1 MKKIS
6 FLLIVFFSFSLHA
19 FELKVGDILLQPR
32 DCWSCYL
39 IEAQENSIYSH
50 MGIVMETK
58 PAVKVMDSL
67 GKVKIQSLE
76 AFNRG
81 TSKTR
86 SIGVYRFR
94 NPEIVEA
101 LENEKNDFINFYY
114 EHFDGLLYDHDFIW
128 NNFDENGFEKMY
140 CSEVVT
146 KLLRGFLGIDLPMK
160 KMKFDKNRDEWIKY
174 FRKLPP
180 DGKWGNAPADFEKSD
195 LFYEVGEL

>member
-6 FLLIVFFSFSLHA
+6 LLLILLLSFSLHA
-19 FELKVGDILLQPR
+19 VELKVGDILLQPR

-50 MGIVMETK
+50 MGIVMETT
-58 PAVKVMDSL
+58 PEIKVMDSL
-67 GKVKIQSLE
+67 GKVKMQTLE
-76 AFNRG
+76 EFNRG

-86 SIGVYRFR
+86 PIAIYRFR
-94 NPEIVEA
+94 NSDIVGI
-101 LENEKNDFINFYY
+101 LESQKVDFNNYY
-114 EHFDGLLYDHDFIW
+114 YDIFDGLLYDHDFLW
-128 NNFDENGFEKMY
+128 NNLDENGFEKMY

-146 KLLRGFLGIDLPMK
+146 KLLEGFIGIELPRK

-195 LFYEVGEL
+195 LFYEVGTL